1 MIDICGLLSR
11 LFEMQQII
19 QAREWCRNA
28 VSGAHPPPLNELFD
42 NVICVDFKAIRE
54 AKEGEC
60 VRRY

>member
-11 LFEMQQII
+11 LFEMRQII
-19 QAREWCRNA
+19 QTREWCRNA
-28 VSGAHPPPLNELFD
+28 VSKAQMAPLSESRD
-42 NVICVDFKAIRE
+42 NVIYVDFKAIRE